1 MKKVAFFSFLIISV
15 LIACGP
21 AAEDRQKMHERA
33 KVFQDSIANFIKS
46 AMAEA
51 EAPGPMMVVP
61 PPAAAQQTNAA
72 QQPSQAPGQNNLQPP
87 VTPNTTVAGHK

>member
-1 MKKVAFFSFLIISV
+1 MKKIFFFSLLIISV

-33 KVFQDSIANFIKS
+33 KIFQDSIANFIRS

-51 EAPGPMMVVP
+51 EAPGPMIMVP
-61 PPAAAQQTNAA
+61 QPTAA
-72 QQPSQAPGQNNLQPP
+72 QQPTAAPQATQNVNPNMGVNQTPGQPH
-87 VTPNTTVAGHK
+87 TKSK